1 MNKQEF
7 MDCLKEKLKE
17 ESYEYVCQVV
27 EYYDEM
33 INDFIEDGKS
43 EEEAI
48 QCLGDIDDIL
58 KQMKSDEEVV
68 VMKKQSKK
76 SMALITVL
84 LFLGFPLWGS
94 LLAAV
99 FLLLLSVY
107 ILLWCLPIITIA
119 IGFVGMM
126 CFIVGIFGSF
136 PLFIESISLGITQ
149 LGVSAIYGAF
159 GILGMILSYLV
170 SKRILTYS
178 KDLTTFVKT
187 KSYDLLRKGK
197 IVC

>member
-1 MNKQEF
+1 MNKEEF
-7 MDCLKEKLKE
+7 MDCLKDKLKN

-43 EEEAI
+43 EEDAI
-48 QCLGDIDDIL
+48 RNLGDIDDIL
-58 KQMKSDEEVV
+58 KQMKSEDDVI

-76 SMALITVL
+76 SMAFITIL

-94 LLAAV
+94 LLATV
-99 FLLLLSVY
+99 FLLLLCVY
-107 ILLWCLPIITIA
+107 VLLWCLPIVTIA

-136 PLFIESISLGITQ
+136 PLFIQSISLGMTQ

-159 GILGMILSYLV
+159 GIFGMILSYLV
-170 SKRILTYS
+170 SKRILAYS
-178 KDLTTFVKT
+178 KHLTTYVKT